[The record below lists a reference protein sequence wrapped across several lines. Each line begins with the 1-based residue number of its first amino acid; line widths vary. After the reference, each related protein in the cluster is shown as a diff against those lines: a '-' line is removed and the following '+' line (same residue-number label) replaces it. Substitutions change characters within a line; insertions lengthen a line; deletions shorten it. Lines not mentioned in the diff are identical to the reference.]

1 MRYLILFLVIASAC
15 TDAISVNVRD
25 GIERFEVYRNLL
37 TGKRVGIVANHTS
50 RVDTVHSVDFLLG
63 KGIHVARIF
72 CPEHGFRGTADA
84 GETVGDYIDTGSG
97 LKVVSLYGKKKKPQ
111 PEDLS
116 GIDVMIFD
124 IQDVG
129 VRFYTYLSTLHYV
142 MEACAEQNIPLIVM
156 DRPNPNA
163 FYVDGPV
170 LQKEFKSF
178 VGMHPVP
185 VVYGMTIGEYAGM
198 INGEGWLK
206 DSVTCDLTVIPCE
219 GWSREQPVA
228 LPYAPSPNLPDS
240 VSIMLYPS
248 TCFFEGTAINEG
260 RGTLRPFQVFGHP
273 SLKGMPYSYV
283 PRPIKGMSMQPKCK
297 GQTCYGMDLQGEYHT
312 ILKMKRLNLAWL
324 LLAYQEYKG
333 TEPFFNAL
341 FNKLV
346 GNDRVQQQLKDGVTE
361 EEIRAGWQDEV
372 AGFMKVREKYLI
384 YDKKNVG

>member
-25 GIERFEVYRNLL
+25 GIERFEAYRNLVK
-37 TGKRVGIVANHTS
+37 GKRVGIVANHTS
-50 RVDTVHSVDFLLG
+50 RVDTVHGVDFLLG
-63 KGIHVARIF
+63 KGINVVRIF

-84 GETVGDYIDTGSG
+84 GETVGDYIDAGSG

-124 IQDVG
+124 MQDVG

-142 MEACAEQNIPLIVM
+142 MEACAEQDIPLIVM

-206 DSVTCDLTVIPCE
+206 DNVICNLTVISCE
-219 GWSREQPVA
+219 GWKREQPVT

-240 VSIMLYPS
+240 VSIILYPS
-248 TCFFEGTAINEG
+248 TCFFEGTVINEG
-260 RGTLRPFQVFGHP
+260 RGTLHPFQVFGHP

-297 GQTCYGMDLQGEYHT
+297 GHTCYGMDLRGEYYT

-324 LLAYQEYKG
+324 LQAYQEYKG
-333 TEPFFNAL
+333 KEPFFNAL

-346 GNDRVQQQLKDGVTE
+346 GNDKVQRQLKEGATE

-372 AGFMKVREKYLI
+372 AGFMKVRERYLI
-384 YDKKNVG
+384 YD

>member
-1 MRYLILFLVIASAC
+1 MKQIFIFLVILFSLTPTVYSQNAPLKLGA
-15 TDAISVNVRD
+15 
-25 GIERFEVYRNLL
+25 ERMDVVTRLL
-37 TGKRVGIVANHTS
+37 KGKRVGLVVNQTSILEKRQIHLLDALVAEG
-50 RVDTVHSVDFLLG
+50 VDVKKVF
-63 KGIHVARIF
+63 A
-72 CPEHGFRGTADA
+72 PEHGFRGTGDA
-84 GETVGDYIDTGSG
+84 GEEIKDSRDLKTGIPIISI
-97 LKVVSLYGKKKKPQ
+97 YGKNKKPSAEQ
-111 PEDLS
+111 LGDL
-116 GIDVMIFD
+116 DVIVFD

-129 VRFYTYLSTLHYV
+129 ARFYTYISTMHYV
-142 MEACAEQNIPLIVM
+142 MEACAEQDIPLIVM

-170 LQKEFKSF
+170 LQESYASF

-324 LLAYQEYKG
+324 LLAYKEYKG
-333 TEPFFNAL
+333 KEPFFNAL

-346 GNDRVQQQLKDGVTE
+346 GNDSVQQQLKDGATE
-361 EEIRAGWQDEV
+361 EEIRAGWKDEV
-372 AGFMKVREKYLI
+372 AEFMKVREKYLI
-384 YDKKNVG
+384 YD

>member
-1 MRYLILFLVIASAC
+1 MYETGLNGLR
-15 TDAISVNVRD
+15 
-25 GIERFEVYRNLL
+25 L
-37 TGKRVGIVANHTS
+37 TGIWWKVSELVSWPIIRHEWTLCMVSISCWAKVLTWYGFFVRNMGFGELPMPGRQWEIILMQEVA
-50 RVDTVHSVDFLLG
+50 
-63 KGIHVARIF
+63 
-72 CPEHGFRGTADA
+72 
-84 GETVGDYIDTGSG
+84 
-97 LKVVSLYGKKKKPQ
+97 SLYGKKKKPQ

-124 IQDVG
+124 MQDVG

-142 MEACAEQNIPLIVM
+142 MEACAEQDIPLIVM

-206 DSVTCDLTVIPCE
+206 DNVICNLTVISCE
-219 GWSREQPVA
+219 GWKREQPVT

-240 VSIMLYPS
+240 VSIILYPS
-248 TCFFEGTAINEG
+248 TCFFEGTVINEG
-260 RGTLRPFQVFGHP
+260 RGTLHPFQVFGHP

-297 GQTCYGMDLQGEYHT
+297 GQTCYGMDLRGEYYT

-324 LLAYQEYKG
+324 LQAYQEYKG
-333 TEPFFNAL
+333 KEPFFNAL

-346 GNDRVQQQLKDGVTE
+346 GNDKVQRQLKEGATE

-372 AGFMKVREKYLI
+372 AGFMKVRERYLI
-384 YDKKNVG
+384 YD

>member
-25 GIERFEVYRNLL
+25 GIERFEAYRNLVK
-37 TGKRVGIVANHTS
+37 GKRVGIVANHTS
-50 RVDTVHSVDFLLG
+50 RVDTVHGVDFLLG
-63 KGIHVARIF
+63 KGINVVRIF

-84 GETVGDYIDTGSG
+84 GETVGDYIDAGSG

-124 IQDVG
+124 MQDVG

-142 MEACAEQNIPLIVM
+142 MEACAEQDIPLIVM

-206 DSVTCDLTVIPCE
+206 DNVICNLTVISCE
-219 GWSREQPVA
+219 GWKREHPVT

-240 VSIMLYPS
+240 VSIILYPS
-248 TCFFEGTAINEG
+248 TCFFEGTVINEG
-260 RGTLRPFQVFGHP
+260 RGTLHPFQVFGHP

-297 GQTCYGMDLQGEYHT
+297 GQTFYGMDLRGEYYT
-312 ILKMKRLNLAWL
+312 ILKMKRLN
-324 LLAYQEYKG
+324 
-333 TEPFFNAL
+333 
-341 FNKLV
+341 
-346 GNDRVQQQLKDGVTE
+346 
-361 EEIRAGWQDEV
+361 
-372 AGFMKVREKYLI
+372 
-384 YDKKNVG
+384 

>member
-1 MRYLILFLVIASAC
+1 M
-15 TDAISVNVRD
+15 
-25 GIERFEVYRNLL
+25 
-37 TGKRVGIVANHTS
+37 
-50 RVDTVHSVDFLLG
+50 
-63 KGIHVARIF
+63 
-72 CPEHGFRGTADA
+72 
-84 GETVGDYIDTGSG
+84 
-97 LKVVSLYGKKKKPQ
+97 VSLYGKKKKPQ

-124 IQDVG
+124 MQDVG

-142 MEACAEQNIPLIVM
+142 MEACAEQDIPLIVM

-170 LQKEFKSF
+170 LQREFKSF

-206 DSVTCDLTVIPCE
+206 DNVICNLTVISCE
-219 GWSREQPVA
+219 GWKREQPVT

-248 TCFFEGTAINEG
+248 TCFFEGTVINEG
-260 RGTLRPFQVFGHP
+260 RGTLHPFQVFGHP
-273 SLKGMPYSYV
+273 SLKGMPYSYE
-283 PRPIKGMSMQPKCK
+283 PRPTKGMSMQPKCK
-297 GQTCYGMDLQGEYHT
+297 GQTCYGMDLRGEYYT

-324 LLAYQEYKG
+324 LQAYQEYKG
-333 TEPFFNAL
+333 KEPFFNAL

-346 GNDRVQQQLKDGVTE
+346 GNDKVQRQLKEGATE

-372 AGFMKVREKYLI
+372 AGFMKVRERYLI
-384 YDKKNVG
+384 YD

>member
-1 MRYLILFLVIASAC
+1 
-15 TDAISVNVRD
+15 
-25 GIERFEVYRNLL
+25 
-37 TGKRVGIVANHTS
+37 
-50 RVDTVHSVDFLLG
+50 
-63 KGIHVARIF
+63 
-72 CPEHGFRGTADA
+72 
-84 GETVGDYIDTGSG
+84 
-97 LKVVSLYGKKKKPQ
+97 
-111 PEDLS
+111 
-116 GIDVMIFD
+116 MIFD
-124 IQDVG
+124 MQDVG

-142 MEACAEQNIPLIVM
+142 MEACAEQGIPLIVM

-185 VVYGMTIGEYAGM
+185 VVYGMTIGEYAEM
-198 INGEGWLK
+198 VNGEGWLK
-206 DSVTCDLTVIPCE
+206 DRVICDLTVIPCE

-248 TCFFEGTAINEG
+248 TCFFEGTVINEG

-273 SLKGMPYSYV
+273 SLQGMPYSYV

-297 GQTCYGMDLQGEYHT
+297 GQICYGMDLHGEYDT

-324 LLAYQEYKG
+324 LLAYKEYKG
-333 TEPFFNAL
+333 KEPFFNAL

-346 GNDRVQQQLKDGVTE
+346 GNDKVQQQLKDGATE

-372 AGFMKVREKYLI
+372 AEFMKMREKYLI
-384 YDKKNVG
+384 YD

>member
-1 MRYLILFLVIASAC
+1 M
-15 TDAISVNVRD
+15 
-25 GIERFEVYRNLL
+25 
-37 TGKRVGIVANHTS
+37 
-50 RVDTVHSVDFLLG
+50 
-63 KGIHVARIF
+63 
-72 CPEHGFRGTADA
+72 GFRGTADA
-84 GETVGDYIDTGSG
+84 GETVGDYIDAGSG

-124 IQDVG
+124 MQDVG

-142 MEACAEQNIPLIVM
+142 MEACAEQDIPLIVM

-206 DSVTCDLTVIPCE
+206 DNVICNLTVIPCE
-219 GWSREQPVA
+219 GWKRKQPVT

-248 TCFFEGTAINEG
+248 TCFFEGTVINEG
-260 RGTLRPFQVFGHP
+260 RGTLHPFQVFGHP

-297 GQTCYGMDLQGEYHT
+297 GQTCYGMDLRGEYYT

-324 LLAYQEYKG
+324 LQAYQEYKG
-333 TEPFFNAL
+333 KEPFFNAL

-346 GNDRVQQQLKDGVTE
+346 GNDKVQRQLKEGATE

-372 AGFMKVREKYLI
+372 AGFMKVRERYLI
-384 YDKKNVG
+384 YD

>member
-15 TDAISVNVRD
+15 TDAISVNVQD

-50 RVDTVHSVDFLLG
+50 RVDTVHSVDFLLE
-63 KGIHVARIF
+63 KGIHVVRIF

-84 GETVGDYIDTGSG
+84 GETVGDYIDAGSD

-297 GQTCYGMDLQGEYHT
+297 GQTFYGMDLQGEYHT

>member
-15 TDAISVNVRD
+15 TDAISVNVQD
-25 GIERFEVYRNLL
+25 GIERFEVYRNLVE
-37 TGKRVGIVANHTS
+37 GKRVGIVANHTS
-50 RVDTVHSVDFLLG
+50 RVDTTHSVDFLLG
-63 KGIHVARIF
+63 KGINVVRIF

-84 GETVGDYIDTGSG
+84 GQAVRDYIDAGSG
-97 LKVVSLYGKKKKPQ
+97 LNVVSLYGKKKKPL

-124 IQDVG
+124 MQDVG

-142 MEACAEQNIPLIVM
+142 MEACAEQGIPLIVM

-198 INGEGWLK
+198 VNGEGWLK
-206 DSVTCDLTVIPCE
+206 DHVICDLTVILCE

-248 TCFFEGTAINEG
+248 TCFFEGTVINEG
-260 RGTLRPFQVFGHP
+260 RGTLHPFQVFGHP
-273 SLKGMPYSYV
+273 SLQGMPYSYV
-283 PRPIKGMSMQPKCK
+283 PRPIKGMSMQPKCEGK
-297 GQTCYGMDLQGEYHT
+297 ICYGMDLRGEYDT

-324 LLAYQEYKG
+324 LLAYKEYKG
-333 TEPFFNAL
+333 KDPFFNAL

-346 GNDRVQQQLKDGVTE
+346 GNGKVQQQLKDGATE

-372 AGFMKVREKYLI
+372 AEFMKMREKYLI
-384 YDKKNVG
+384 YD

>member
-1 MRYLILFLVIASAC
+1 MV
-15 TDAISVNVRD
+15 
-25 GIERFEVYRNLL
+25 
-37 TGKRVGIVANHTS
+37 
-50 RVDTVHSVDFLLG
+50 
-63 KGIHVARIF
+63 RIF

-84 GETVGDYIDTGSG
+84 GETVGDYIDAGSG

-142 MEACAEQNIPLIVM
+142 MEACAEQDIPLIVM

-206 DSVTCDLTVIPCE
+206 DSETCDLTVIPCE
-219 GWSREQPVA
+219 GWRREQPVS

-273 SLKGMPYSYV
+273 SLNAV
-283 PRPIKGMSMQPKCK
+283 I
-297 GQTCYGMDLQGEYHT
+297 
-312 ILKMKRLNLAWL
+312 RLFPA
-324 LLAYQEYKG
+324 Q
-333 TEPFFNAL
+333 
-341 FNKLV
+341 
-346 GNDRVQQQLKDGVTE
+346 
-361 EEIRAGWQDEV
+361 
-372 AGFMKVREKYLI
+372 
-384 YDKKNVG
+384 

>member
-25 GIERFEVYRNLL
+25 GIERFEAYRNLVE
-37 TGKRVGIVANHTS
+37 GKRVGIVANHTS
-50 RVDTVHSVDFLLG
+50 RVDTVHGVDFLLG
-63 KGIHVARIF
+63 KGINVVRIF

-84 GETVGDYIDTGSG
+84 GETVGDYIDAGSG

-124 IQDVG
+124 MQDVG

-142 MEACAEQNIPLIVM
+142 MEACAEQDIPLIVM

-206 DSVTCDLTVIPCE
+206 DNVICNLTVISCE
-219 GWSREQPVA
+219 GWKREQPVT

-248 TCFFEGTAINEG
+248 TCFFEGTVINEG
-260 RGTLRPFQVFGHP
+260 RGTLHPFQVFGHP

-283 PRPIKGMSMQPKCK
+283 PRPIKCK
-297 GQTCYGMDLQGEYHT
+297 GQTCYGMDLRGEYYT

-324 LLAYQEYKG
+324 LQAYQEYKG
-333 TEPFFNAL
+333 KEPFFNAL

-346 GNDRVQQQLKDGVTE
+346 GNDKVQRQLKEGATE

-372 AGFMKVREKYLI
+372 AGFMKVRERYLI
-384 YDKKNVG
+384 YD

>member
-15 TDAISVNVRD
+15 TDAISVNVQD
-25 GIERFEVYRNLL
+25 GIERFEAYRNLVE
-37 TGKRVGIVANHTS
+37 GKRVGIVANHTS
-50 RVDTVHSVDFLLG
+50 RVDTMHSVDFLLG
-63 KGIHVARIF
+63 KDINVVRIF

-84 GETVGDYIDTGSG
+84 GETVGDYVDAGSG

-111 PEDLS
+111 PEDLA

-124 IQDVG
+124 MQDVG

-142 MEACAEQNIPLIVM
+142 MEACAEQDIPLIVM

-198 INGEGWLK
+198 VNGEGWLK
-206 DSVTCDLTVIPCE
+206 DGVICNLTVILCE
-219 GWSREQPVA
+219 GWNREQPVT

-248 TCFFEGTAINEG
+248 TCFFEGTVVNEG
-260 RGTLRPFQVFGHP
+260 RGTLHPFQVFGHP

-283 PRPIKGMSMQPKCK
+283 PRPIKGMSMHPKCK
-297 GQTCYGMDLQGEYHT
+297 GQTCYGMDLRGEYYA

-324 LLAYQEYKG
+324 LLAYQEYEGK
-333 TEPFFNAL
+333 EPFFNAL

-346 GNDRVQQQLKDGVTE
+346 GNDKVQQQLKEGVAE

-372 AGFMKVREKYLI
+372 AEFMKMREKYLL
-384 YDKKNVG
+384 YD